1 MIRLDRTNTGFIG
14 QWWFTV
20 DHLMLAAV
28 AALMALGAMLIFASS
43 HAVAERIGV
52 EPFYFANRQMVFLVL
67 GAVVMCAV
75 SMMSAPWVRRF
86 AVIGLIVSF
95 ILLVLVQIVG
105 AEIKGSKQWISLLG
119 FSLQP
124 SEFAKPF
131 FVVTTAW
138 ILSLKQMKEQFPGY
152 SISIATYLVLVMLL
166 MLQPDVGMTLVV
178 TVVWGAMLFLSGLP
192 IIWFVL
198 MGVGGLLGITGA
210 YFAFSHVQQ
219 RINTFINPTAGDNF
233 QSSKSLQAFAN
244 GGFLG
249 QGPGEGEVKS
259 VLPDSHTD
267 FIFAVAGEELGVI
280 ASIIIVLI
288 FAFVVVRGF
297 ARLLA
302 ETDLFTIYAASGLL
316 ILFGFQAL
324 VNMGVALNMLPNT
337 GMTLPFISYGGSSML
352 AVSMSIGM
360 VLALTRRRFG
370 VMY

>member
-1 MIRLDRTNTGFIG
+1 MIRLDRTNTGFVG
-14 QWWFTV
+14 QWWWTV
-20 DHLMLAAV
+20 DRLMLAAV
-28 AALMALGAMLIFASS
+28 GILMALGAILILASS

-52 EPFYFANRQMVFLVL
+52 DPFYFANRQMAFLVL
-67 GAVVMCAV
+67 GASILTLV
-75 SMMSAPWVRRF
+75 SMMNTTWVRRF
-86 AVIGLIVSF
+86 SVIGLLVSF
-95 ILLVLVQIVG
+95 LLLVLVQLVG
-105 AEIKGSKQWISLLG
+105 SEIKGSRQWISLLG

-138 ILSLKQMKEQFPGY
+138 ILSLKQVKEDFAGY
-152 SISIATYLVLVMLL
+152 SISIGVYLVFVLLL

-192 IIWFVL
+192 IMWFVL
-198 MGVGGLLGITGA
+198 MGVGGILGITGA
-210 YFAFSHVQQ
+210 YFTLNHVKQ

-233 QSSKSLQAFAN
+233 QSAKSLQAFAH

-267 FIFAVAGEELGVI
+267 FIFAVAGEELGII

-297 ARLLA
+297 ARLLQ
-302 ETDLFTIYAASGLL
+302 ETDLFTIYSASGLL

-352 AVSMSIGM
+352 AVSIAMGM